1 MSKTTNKAVK
11 AAATPAENGAAV
23 AEKIAFK
30 VPEEFKKVKYSE
42 WPQELKDQY
51 TAYRKAGR
59 GKLEEAR
66 EAKWSELFELIK
78 NNEAALAL
86 AKEIHDGPGR
96 AKANPAKELFGQ
108 DPEVGLTTAFAMD
121 KLKLVKKCQDKGYSL
136 DVKDNKIV
144 LVALPAAAA

>member
-11 AAATPAENGAAV
+11 AATPAATGAAV
-23 AEKIAFK
+23 VEKAAFK
-30 VPEEFKKVKYSE
+30 VPEEYKKVKYSE
-42 WPQELKDQY
+42 WPQALKDQY
-51 TAYRKAGR
+51 AAYRKAGR

-78 NNEAALAL
+78 GNEAALAL

-108 DPEVGLTTAFAMD
+108 DPEVGLTVAFAMD